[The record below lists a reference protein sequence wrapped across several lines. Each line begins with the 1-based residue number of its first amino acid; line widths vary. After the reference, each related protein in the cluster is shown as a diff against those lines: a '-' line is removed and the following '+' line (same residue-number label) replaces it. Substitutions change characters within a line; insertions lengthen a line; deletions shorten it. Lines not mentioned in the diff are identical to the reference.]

1 MYLKKLIVI
10 KQLEQ
15 FEANKNATDTKAKIF
30 NIMKFMDSFQLAAV
44 ELQKMGYKMNGNI
57 PAMMSLFCEKMKAK
71 DFDWCYKQINKLWS
85 VISMFMEKTKDI
97 RIASDFQIKNIPRI
111 RGSLGVASDD

>member
-15 FEANKNATDTKAKIF
+15 FEAGKNAIDVKSKIL
-30 NIMKFMDSFQLAAV
+30 NIMKFLDSFQLAAV
-44 ELQKMGYKMNGNI
+44 ELQKMGFQMHGDMSQL
-57 PAMMSLFCEKMKAK
+57 MMMFSEKIKSK
-71 DFDWCYKQINKLWS
+71 DFDWCYKQINKMWS
-85 VISMFMEKTKDI
+85 VISMFMEKTKDV

-111 RGSLGVASDD
+111 RGALGVASDD